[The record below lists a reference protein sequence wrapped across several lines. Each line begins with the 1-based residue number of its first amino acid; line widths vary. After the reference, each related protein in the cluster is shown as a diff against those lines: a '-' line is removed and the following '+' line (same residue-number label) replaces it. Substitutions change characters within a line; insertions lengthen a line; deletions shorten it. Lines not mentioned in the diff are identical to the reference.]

1 MPNDNGYVI
10 DFETLQRIS
19 KSVRE
24 QERGVTKAGM
34 VDQSQ
39 ADQQEGTAFVEVT
52 GAATTAGY
60 YPAIEKWYDIE
71 SNTWTYAQDP
81 CVAWEMNASTL
92 DSGKTYKGTLARS
105 VVESGVVKHVFAVQ
119 ASGGGGT
126 ADNGARFVQFTDRAG
141 TFGIYNGY
149 MTTWSSSGV
158 PQGAGVSV
166 FIQAWGTN
174 WPPVVPSSGQYVI
187 ALKIS
192 DAYTAPGTPGGANI
206 TKPLYIV
213 HGQGYPPPS
222 CVVKPT
228 RETTLLG
235 TYYGE
240 LSVISGAGL
249 TGVSWA
255 DTTGREVLV
264 HNINSTGV
272 AGSLTVGKRYMGIL
286 SGSSFASGTAF
297 GAQGGGY
304 PVYAVASP

>member
-1 MPNDNGYVI
+1 MATNSGFSLDYDSILRIARAVWEVERSLGIPGEFAPGDPGGPQNTRMIEVNGAVSGG
-10 DFETLQRIS
+10 L
-19 KSVRE
+19 
-24 QERGVTKAGM
+24 
-34 VDQSQ
+34 
-39 ADQQEGTAFVEVT
+39 
-52 GAATTAGY
+52 
-60 YPAIEKWYDIE
+60 YPAICKDHDGANWVYSE
-71 SNTWTYAQDP
+71 SCFAVDSNGATLTVGNTYIGRRT
-81 CVAWEMNASTL
+81 
-92 DSGKTYKGTLARS
+92 RS
-105 VVESGVVKHVFAVQ
+105 VTDGGVAKSVFTVQ
-119 ASGGGGT
+119 ASGGGGAA

-149 MTTWSSSGV
+149 MLTWSSSGA
-158 PQGAGVSV
+158 PQGSGVSV

-174 WPPVVPSSGQYVI
+174 SLPVVPSAGQYVI

-206 TKPLYIV
+206 TKPLYV
-213 HGQGYPPPS
+213 VYGQGYPPPS

-249 TGVSWA
+249 TGITWV

-297 GAQGGGY
+297 GAQANGY
-304 PVYAVASP
+304 PIYTVASP